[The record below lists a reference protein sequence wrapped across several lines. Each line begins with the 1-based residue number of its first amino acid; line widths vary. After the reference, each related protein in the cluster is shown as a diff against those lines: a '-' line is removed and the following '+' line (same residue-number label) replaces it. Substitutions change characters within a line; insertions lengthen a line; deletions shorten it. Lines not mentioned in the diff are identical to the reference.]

1 MRWMNLEPIV
11 QSEVSQKEKDKYC
24 ISGWVSGKE
33 PACQC
38 RRNKRWGFDPWVGKF
53 PWRTAW
59 QPTPVSLPGVLHG
72 QEPGRLQSAG
82 SQRVR
87 HDWSDLAAAAATHV
101 YGFEKDGTDESI
113 CRAEAAVETDRQQTC
128 APCGKEMVGW
138 IKRVAWKHIRYHMWN
153 R

>member
-1 MRWMNLEPIV
+1 MRWMNLEPTV
-11 QSEVSQKEKDKYC
+11 QGEVSQKEKDKYC
-24 ISGWVSGKE
+24 ISGWVTGKE

-59 QPTPVSLPGVLHG
+59 QATPVSLPGVLHG

-87 HDWSDLAAAAATHV
+87 HDWSDLVAAAATRV
-101 YGFEKDGTDESI
+101 WTRERWYWWIYLQGRGSSG
-113 CRAEAAVETDRQQTC
+113 DRQTTDLC
-128 APCGKEMVGW
+128 TVWEGDGRMNWEGSVEAYTLLHVK
-138 IKRVAWKHIRYHMWN
+138 
-153 R
+153 